1 MASLH
6 SALQVLGPTPFS
18 SLPTEDVQ
26 ANGYLQN
33 IFAKAQLIID
43 SVPLPPQ
50 EDLTAGTRARSNTT
64 TSAASN
70 VSEISASSVRS
81 DPIDASNSSLQ
92 KEWGKPIKLA
102 AKDNPLGIAV
112 YKLGGKDGKGAW
124 FARRSVHEGLSFR
137 RWKLGLEHEFPE
149 SLAVQ
154 GGPGEGNVRG
164 IGGERRVEQKEIKGV
179 GKVEVYHLSAQFP
192 GPTTPRDFVTLL
204 MTSDSALGCSE
215 KQKLPPFSD
224 YPKHFMVVS
233 KPCIHPECPPRDGF
247 IRGQYE
253 SIEFIRELH
262 RKPRR
267 SASAADLLKAGSEA
281 HKEGETYVDR
291 SLSSE
296 SKEQQ
301 GVDVRRRSQTISF
314 ADPRAAKNEGKP
326 VDTTSGD
333 SDTDTET
340 DPVEWIMIT
349 RSDPGGS
356 VPRFMVERG
365 TPGSIVADASKFLDW
380 ACKKDHDVPATQ
392 TEGATSSD
400 LNASATEDLE
410 SIPTNGDL
418 AGLSGPATTNDTPP
432 SSSQETALESTGLV
446 ATMTSFAKAGVES
459 YAPQALVDRLH
470 ADQPALPTE
479 RDASTLTEIE
489 EADDT
494 TTLSSMSF
502 ASAEEGIEDD
512 ASVKSSSSI
521 RHPDSPDQSRHEKEL
536 ARLHERKRALDE
548 KLAKSREKELKD
560 KEELTSKEQDRL
572 RKAEEK
578 HKREIEK
585 QEQKYKKEIAK
596 LEAKRMKETAKEE
609 ARRRKEQDKDEK
621 TRLMREKEEL
631 KQELEVTKQE
641 REIFRDQVGALQR
654 ENTSL
659 VARLGKLS
667 DGRSVLKE
675 VQAEVAS
682 GTRSRSSSLR
692 RSKETTGSEVEGTVL
707 AGAKAESP
715 LK

>member
-1 MASLH
+1 
-6 SALQVLGPTPFS
+6 
-18 SLPTEDVQ
+18 
-26 ANGYLQN
+26 
-33 IFAKAQLIID
+33 
-43 SVPLPPQ
+43 
-50 EDLTAGTRARSNTT
+50 
-64 TSAASN
+64 
-70 VSEISASSVRS
+70 
-81 DPIDASNSSLQ
+81 
-92 KEWGKPIKLA
+92 
-102 AKDNPLGIAV
+102 
-112 YKLGGKDGKGAW
+112 
-124 FARRSVHEGLSFR
+124 
-137 RWKLGLEHEFPE
+137 
-149 SLAVQ
+149 
-154 GGPGEGNVRG
+154 
-164 IGGERRVEQKEIKGV
+164 
-179 GKVEVYHLSAQFP
+179 
-192 GPTTPRDFVTLL
+192 

-247 IRGQYE
+247 VRGQYE
-253 SIEFIRELH
+253 SVEFIRELH

-281 HKEGETYVDR
+281 HKEGETSVDR

-314 ADPRAAKNEGKP
+314 ADPRAAKNEGNP

-333 SDTDTET
+333 SDSDTEI

-380 ACKKDHDVPATQ
+380 ACKKDYDVSATQ

-400 LNASATEDLE
+400 LNASATEHLE
-410 SIPTNGDL
+410 SIPTNGDV
-418 AGLSGPATTNDTPP
+418 AGLSGPTATNEAPP
-432 SSSQETALESTGLV
+432 SSPQETAPSAGLV

-470 ADQPALPTE
+470 ADQPGLPTE
-479 RDASTLTEIE
+479 RDASTLADVE

-494 TTLSSMSF
+494 STLSSMSF

-536 ARLHERKRALDE
+536 ARLHDRKKTLDE
-548 KLAKSREKELKD
+548 KLAKSRTKELKD

-609 ARRRKEQDKDEK
+609 ARRRREEDKDEK
-621 TRLMREKEEL
+621 TRLTREKEEL

-659 VARLGKLS
+659 VARLGKLN

-692 RSKETTGSEVEGTVL
+692 RSKETTGSGVEATVL
-707 AGAKAESP
+707 AGEKTESP